1 MFAIPTSC
9 TRVTPPSM
17 PGPAAPRVPR
27 LLKKL
32 AAVLRRSAAPAF
44 WQLQTGQ
51 ALSLRVRRGSVLPLR
66 TGAVWVTQCS
76 VIPRRA
82 WPETDSACTDSG
94 DVFLRAG
101 QCLPVSAG
109 QHLVLE
115 SADTAQQGLVSGVL
129 VRAVRQH

>member
-1 MFAIPTSC
+1 M
-9 TRVTPPSM
+9 
-17 PGPAAPRVPR
+17 
-27 LLKKL
+27 L
-32 AAVLRRSAAPAF
+32 
-44 WQLQTGQ
+44 QLH
-51 ALSLRVRRGSVLPLR
+51 
-66 TGAVWVTQCS
+66 TGAVWVTQRG
-76 VIPRRA
+76 VMPRRA
-82 WPETDSACTDSG
+82 WPETDSASTDSG